1 MKFSRSTTYG
11 LRALGNLL
19 SSQANSVGRVKS
31 LKIIA
36 EEENI
41 SLKFLEKLFSQLK
54 KSGIVESLRGANGGY
69 YLKKEASQVDLLQVL
84 EVLGENMA
92 VFGCVA
98 DVDGKIKCLHS
109 QNCGA
114 VPVLQKVQ
122 GAINKSLE
130 KMTLE
135 DLVG

>member
-19 SSQANSVGRVKS
+19 SSRADRVGRVKS

-54 KSGIVESLRGANGGY
+54 RAGIVESLRGANGGY
-69 YLKKEASQVDLLQVL
+69 YLKKKASQVDLLQVL
-84 EVLGENMA
+84 EALGENIA
-92 VFGCVA
+92 VFSCV
-98 DVDGKIKCLHS
+98 VGLNGKIKCLHGK
-109 QNCGA
+109 NCGA
-114 VPVLQKVQ
+114 VPVLKKVQ

-135 DLVG
+135 DLIN